1 MALLKRLRGLWKRDR
16 MDDELADEL
25 RSHLD
30 MRAADNIH
38 AGMSPREARHDAQKR
53 FGNFNLQRERTREM
67 DILSWLESFL
77 QDLRYGARS
86 LVKNPGFATVAILTL
101 ALGIGANTAIFS
113 VVNGVLLK
121 PLPFDHPE
129 QIVWFQDIEA
139 KVIWPHSAPE
149 FIAYR
154 DQNHTLSQIAAYR
167 LLNFTLTGRGPAESL
182 RVERRN
188 AAIFSSASRHTGA
201 GTRFHRG

>member
-1 MALLKRLRGLWKRDR
+1 MAWLNRLRGLWNRDQR
-16 MDDELADEL
+16 DDELTDEL

-30 MRAADNIH
+30 MRAADNIR
-38 AGMSPREARHDAQKR
+38 AGMSPREARLDAQQR
-53 FGNFNLQRERTREM
+53 FGNFNSQREKTREM
-67 DILSWLESFL
+67 DILSWLESFIH
-77 QDLRYGARS
+77 DLRYGARS

-129 QIVWFQDIEA
+129 QIVWFQDIEGNA
-139 KVIWPHSAPE
+139 IWPHSAPE

-154 DQNHTLSQIAAYR
+154 DQN
-167 LLNFTLTGRGPAESL
+167 
-182 RVERRN
+182 
-188 AAIFSSASRHTGA
+188 
-201 GTRFHRG
+201 